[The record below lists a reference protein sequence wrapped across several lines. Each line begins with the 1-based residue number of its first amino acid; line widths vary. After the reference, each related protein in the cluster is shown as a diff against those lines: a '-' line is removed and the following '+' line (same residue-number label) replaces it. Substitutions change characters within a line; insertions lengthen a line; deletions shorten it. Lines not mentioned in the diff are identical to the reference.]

1 MIKENKIKKYVVV
14 IICLLGM
21 LILSGKTENVFANDK
36 KSKDMENSLLS
47 FYIKD
52 VSNVE
57 SIRYIPLDKKIIGNK
72 RITDKSNVVDIG
84 FGEYYIKAKDE
95 KKELQEPSYSSW
107 YEAPKGGMQFRE
119 KLSIEYQVNKDY
131 NNKNLRI
138 LKKVVEEKKKWI
150 YEKLENASK
159 EKYKPGCKVSI
170 LGKEYPL
177 KIKYFKQS
185 VSNIYI
191 DDGILVVELSRR
203 NKKNY
208 QEKIESLLDDVY
220 MKIAEKEV
228 PMAMEIVTRIV
239 GIKPNKYRIRKIKSA
254 WGTCSA
260 NKNITINSYLMKY
273 DRNAIQ
279 YVVLHEICHLKY
291 MNHSEEFWNMVE
303 KYMKNYKE
311 VRKKLKE

>member
-84 FGEYYIKAKDE
+84 FGEYYIKVKDE

-138 LKKVVEEKKKWI
+138 FKKVVEENSSKKKVLI
-150 YEKLENASK
+150 SASQYVNHVK
-159 EKYKPGCKVSI
+159 NGY
-170 LGKEYPL
+170 
-177 KIKYFKQS
+177 
-185 VSNIYI
+185 
-191 DDGILVVELSRR
+191 
-203 NKKNY
+203 KKNIKACIFY
-208 QEKIESLLDDVY
+208 QSYSIQLYERLIFDDKITTGKW
-220 MKIAEKEV
+220 KIPAKDCL
-228 PMAMEIVTRIV
+228 
-239 GIKPNKYRIRKIKSA
+239 Y
-254 WGTCSA
+254 C
-260 NKNITINSYLMKY
+260 
-273 DRNAIQ
+273 
-279 YVVLHEICHLKY
+279 
-291 MNHSEEFWNMVE
+291 
-303 KYMKNYKE
+303 
-311 VRKKLKE
+311 

>member
-57 SIRYIPLDKKIIGNK
+57 SIKYIPLDKKIIGNK

-131 NNKNLRI
+131 IDYIKQMDKDLVSEISYESQINMNILR
-138 LKKVVEEKKKWI
+138 EDED
-150 YEKLENASK
+150 
-159 EKYKPGCKVSI
+159 GKVSI
-170 LGKEYPL
+170 LDTSTINLSSYPKDYGQETYL
-177 KIKYFKQS
+177 
-185 VSNIYI
+185 
-191 DDGILVVELSRR
+191 E
-203 NKKNY
+203 KNY
-208 QEKIESLLDDVY
+208 ELLY
-220 MKIAEKEV
+220 GYY
-228 PMAMEIVTRIV
+228 PT
-239 GIKPNKYRIRKIKSA
+239 NKMR
-254 WGTCSA
+254 
-260 NKNITINSYLMKY
+260 L
-273 DRNAIQ
+273 
-279 YVVLHEICHLKY
+279 
-291 MNHSEEFWNMVE
+291 F
-303 KYMKNYKE
+303 
-311 VRKKLKE
+311 

>member
-72 RITDKSNVVDIG
+72 RITD
-84 FGEYYIKAKDE
+84 IKAKDE

-138 LKKVVEEKKKWI
+138 LKKVVEENIHPKNKVLISASQYVNVKNGYKKNIKACI
-150 YEKLENASK
+150 FYQSYSIQLYEKDLFFDDKITTGKVKIPIGIVFIVSK
-159 EKYKPGCKVSI
+159 DMK
-170 LGKEYPL
+170 
-177 KIKYFKQS
+177 
-185 VSNIYI
+185 SN
-191 DDGILVVELSRR
+191 
-203 NKKNY
+203 K
-208 QEKIESLLDDVY
+208 
-220 MKIAEKEV
+220 
-228 PMAMEIVTRIV
+228 
-239 GIKPNKYRIRKIKSA
+239 
-254 WGTCSA
+254 
-260 NKNITINSYLMKY
+260 
-273 DRNAIQ
+273 
-279 YVVLHEICHLKY
+279 
-291 MNHSEEFWNMVE
+291 
-303 KYMKNYKE
+303 
-311 VRKKLKE
+311 

>member
-131 NNKNLRI
+131 NKKNKVLISASQYVNVKNGY
-138 LKKVVEEKKKWI
+138 KKNIKACI
-150 YEKLENASK
+150 FYQSYSIQLYEKDLFFDDKITTGKVKIPIGIVFIVSK
-159 EKYKPGCKVSI
+159 
-170 LGKEYPL
+170 
-177 KIKYFKQS
+177 
-185 VSNIYI
+185 
-191 DDGILVVELSRR
+191 D
-203 NKKNY
+203 
-208 QEKIESLLDDVY
+208 
-220 MKIAEKEV
+220 MK
-228 PMAMEIVTRIV
+228 
-239 GIKPNKYRIRKIKSA
+239 
-254 WGTCSA
+254 
-260 NKNITINSYLMKY
+260 
-273 DRNAIQ
+273 
-279 YVVLHEICHLKY
+279 
-291 MNHSEEFWNMVE
+291 
-303 KYMKNYKE
+303 
-311 VRKKLKE
+311 

>member
-84 FGEYYIKAKDE
+84 FGEYYIKVKDE

-138 LKKVVEEKKKWI
+138 LKKVVEENIHPKNKVLI
-150 YEKLENASK
+150 SASQYVNVK
-159 EKYKPGCKVSI
+159 NGY
-170 LGKEYPL
+170 
-177 KIKYFKQS
+177 
-185 VSNIYI
+185 
-191 DDGILVVELSRR
+191 
-203 NKKNY
+203 KKNIKACIFIKAIVFNFMKKTY
-208 QEKIESLLDDVY
+208 FLMIKLQQEK
-220 MKIAEKEV
+220 
-228 PMAMEIVTRIV
+228 
-239 GIKPNKYRIRKIKSA
+239 
-254 WGTCSA
+254 
-260 NKNITINSYLMKY
+260 
-273 DRNAIQ
+273 
-279 YVVLHEICHLKY
+279 
-291 MNHSEEFWNMVE
+291 
-303 KYMKNYKE
+303 
-311 VRKKLKE
+311 

>member
-57 SIRYIPLDKKIIGNK
+57 SIKYIPLDKKIIGNK

-138 LKKVVEEKKKWI
+138 LKKVVEENIHPKNKVLISASQYVYVKNGYKKILKHVFFIKAIVFNFMKKI
-150 YEKLENASK
+150 YFLMIKL
-159 EKYKPGCKVSI
+159 
-170 LGKEYPL
+170 
-177 KIKYFKQS
+177 Q
-185 VSNIYI
+185 
-191 DDGILVVELSRR
+191 
-203 NKKNY
+203 
-208 QEKIESLLDDVY
+208 QEK
-220 MKIAEKEV
+220 
-228 PMAMEIVTRIV
+228 
-239 GIKPNKYRIRKIKSA
+239 
-254 WGTCSA
+254 
-260 NKNITINSYLMKY
+260 
-273 DRNAIQ
+273 
-279 YVVLHEICHLKY
+279 
-291 MNHSEEFWNMVE
+291 
-303 KYMKNYKE
+303 
-311 VRKKLKE
+311 